1 MLDSEI
7 VIIMV
12 EYVRS
17 IFVVKLIYEFFHYNI
32 ELFLTMIKRKLQLKN
47 VTLKSILNLYE

>member
-1 MLDSEI
+1 MHKLDSKVEILKYYKKKLQLLILHMLDSEV

-17 IFVVKLIYEFFHYNI
+17 IFVVN
-32 ELFLTMIKRKLQLKN
+32 
-47 VTLKSILNLYE
+47 